1 MASYQKTIEQ
11 FETILKCDMIDLK
24 KLKTLAFNG
33 YPAENGIRSLTW
45 KILLNYLVLDRTK
58 WSTHLSK
65 HRELYRGYIRET
77 IIKPGLISTSESNV
91 FDHPLNSAPDSSW
104 AVYFKENEVLLQI
117 DKDVRRLCPDL
128 SFFQRETEY
137 PCSEILNQEIGFESL
152 RKRIESTALKVES
165 RIESRLTG
173 RLELKHQNKTNHS
186 LTTYDINEYQLLPDG
201 HEAHWEVVER
211 ILFIFSKLNSGQS
224 YVQGMNE
231 IIGPIYYTFATDPNP
246 EWRVLSALSKHN
258 FQLKPVKCSI
268 FHQQIAYLSHTI
280 SEHGV
285 KRTNEKIQAIFK
297 LRQPTK
303 LAEANKFLGAL
314 SWYHDNYPV
323 ILTMD
328 ASEIGTGGTL
338 QQNIN
343 GKIQNLY
350 DHSQVTSSTQRRYD
364 PIELEALAIWL
375 CFQRMRSYLLGRSII
390 IYTDHCPLCKMMNSS
405 VKNR

>member
-1 MASYQKTIEQ
+1 MATNDRQYFITIH
-11 FETILKCDMIDLK
+11 
-24 KLKTLAFNG
+24 
-33 YPAENGIRSLTW
+33 S
-45 KILLNYLVLDRTK
+45 
-58 WSTHLSK
+58 
-65 HRELYRGYIRET
+65 
-77 IIKPGLISTSESNV
+77 IIHNQL
-91 FDHPLNSAPDSSW
+91 SAPQ
-104 AVYFKENEVLLQI
+104 FKNLI
-117 DKDVRRLCPDL
+117 K
-128 SFFQRETEY
+128 S
-137 PCSEILNQEIGFESL
+137 GF
-152 RKRIESTALKVES
+152 IPAP
-165 RIESRLTG
+165 I
-173 RLELKHQNKTNHS
+173 
-186 LTTYDINEYQLLPDG
+186 I
-201 HEAHWEVVER
+201 
-211 ILFIFSKLNSGQS
+211 
-224 YVQGMNE
+224 NE
-231 IIGPIYYTFATDPNP
+231 IIGQIEKPTD
-246 EWRVLSALSKHN
+246 
-258 FQLKPVKCSI
+258 PVKCSI